1 MMMNHLGTMNNA
13 GTRKIASK
21 TIHVVIK
28 IPKICFIVIVVI
40 NLVVTGNLETAE

>member
-1 MMMNHLGTMNNA
+1 MMNHLGTMNNA
-13 GTRKIASK
+13 GTRKMASK
-21 TIHVVIK
+21 TIVIE